1 MNQFCGPVPLAF
13 NQQWVY
19 QLALLV
25 GKVEAVRGMKPVE
38 SSRVSLTSSGISICR
53 VLLRKG
59 VTLDY
64 AYVGMHRSVDHG
76 LRGPRL

>member
-13 NQQWVY
+13 DQLWVY
-19 QLALLV
+19 HLALLV
-25 GKVEAVRGMKPVE
+25 IKVEAVRSMKFVE

-59 VTLDY
+59 LTLDY
-64 AYVGMHRSVDHG
+64 AYVGMHPSVDHG

>member
-1 MNQFCGPVPLAF
+1 MI
-13 NQQWVY
+13 
-19 QLALLV
+19 
-25 GKVEAVRGMKPVE
+25 PVE
-38 SSRVSLTSSGISICR
+38 SSKVSLTSSGISSCR